1 MGEPLGQ
8 NGQLAGGLDKIAS
21 KWAELA
27 SLTDPL
33 SDAEFLQPRADG
45 WSPRDHVVHVT
56 AWERSLLALL
66 RGESRAA
73 AVGLTDA
80 EHDALEIEGINA
92 RILALAAHLS
102 PPEVRR
108 RASKTHAELL
118 TLLHSLTDEDVNLPY
133 SHYQP
138 TAGSNGDPVFNWI
151 GGNTFGHYEEHIG
164 WLSKIPG

>member
-1 MGEPLGQ
+1 MGQ
-8 NGQLAGGLDKIAS
+8 NGQLADGLDKIAS

-33 SDAEFLQPRADG
+33 PDVEFMQPRADG

-73 AVGLTDA
+73 AVGLTDE
-80 EHDALEIEGINA
+80 EHAAFEIDEINA
-92 RILALAAHLS
+92 RIIEQAANLS
-102 PPEVRR
+102 PAEVRR
-108 RASKTHAELL
+108 RASGTHAEVL
-118 TLLHSLTDEDVNLPY
+118 TLLHSLTDEDVKLPY

-164 WLSKIPG
+164 WLTKSTN